1 MRIRSIVLFIVLVIS
16 SCAKDDE
23 MGFTSLIGSWTY
35 TTPDNKIIISFDIVG
50 GTTELLAVSN
60 QRIVIDGEEG
70 QAEIQSTDVTETT
83 IGLIRIN
90 ANDAKL
96 TFPYN
101 ITFNNLSASP
111 DFEVINVADATYTF
125 PWPDINSLANIQIV
139 RK

>member
-1 MRIRSIVLFIVLVIS
+1 M
-16 SCAKDDE
+16 KDDE
-23 MGFTSLIGSWTY
+23 MGFTSLIGAWTY
-35 TTPDNKIIISFDIVG
+35 TTPDDKITVSFDIVG
-50 GTTELLAVSN
+50 GTKELLAVSN
-60 QRIVIDGEEG
+60 QSIIVDGQPG
-70 QAEIQSTDVTETT
+70 KAEIETSEVTETT

-90 ANDAKL
+90 ANDANL

-101 ITFNNLSASP
+101 ITFNNLSVSP